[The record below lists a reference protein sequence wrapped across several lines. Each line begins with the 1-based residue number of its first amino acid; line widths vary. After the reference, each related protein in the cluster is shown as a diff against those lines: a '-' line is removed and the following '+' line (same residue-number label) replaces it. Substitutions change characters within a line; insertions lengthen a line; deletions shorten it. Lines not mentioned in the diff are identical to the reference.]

1 VQAKQ
6 TLAIS
11 VKRGESHSARN
22 HTKDRHLDPALA
34 PERSGSTAGK
44 PASTKVAI
52 QLEGFTVSRSCR
64 TYNFRVTDAPG
75 EFRQFSVHVLLEWFR
90 ATPLKFQDGPLLT
103 LERLKQELDRET
115 GDSHAQASLSVGKP
129 DIVEYL
135 ERHYPPKARTW
146 HPVLPARMSH

>member
-1 VQAKQ
+1 MQAKQ
-6 TLAIS
+6 ILAIS
-11 VKRGESHSARN
+11 VKRSELRGARDHSKNPN
-22 HTKDRHLDPALA
+22 HAPAPDR
-34 PERSGSTAGK
+34 GNGTGTAK
-44 PASTKVAI
+44 PASIKVMI

-75 EFRQFSVHVLLEWFR
+75 EFRQFSVHILLEWFR

-115 GDSHAQASLSVGKP
+115 GDAHAQASLSVGKP
-129 DIVEYL
+129 DIVGYL

-146 HPVLPARMSH
+146 HRVPPARTRD

>member
-1 VQAKQ
+1 MQAKQ

-11 VKRGESHSARN
+11 VRRSESRGARDLIKGPN
-22 HTKDRHLDPALA
+22 HAPVPDR
-34 PERSGSTAGK
+34 GNSTGTAK
-44 PASTKVAI
+44 PASIKIVI

-75 EFRQFSVHVLLEWFR
+75 EFRQFSVHILLEWFR

-115 GDSHAQASLSVGKP
+115 GDAHAQASLNVGKP

-135 ERHYPPKARTW
+135 ERHYPPKARNWPRVT
-146 HPVLPARMSH
+146 PARMRD

>member
-1 VQAKQ
+1 MQAKQ
-6 TLAIS
+6 ALAIS
-11 VKRGESHSARN
+11 VKRSVSRGAPDHARKPIRTPAESSPGN
-22 HTKDRHLDPALA
+22 
-34 PERSGSTAGK
+34 GK
-44 PASTKVAI
+44 PVSTKIMI

-115 GDSHAQASLSVGKP
+115 GDSHAEAHLNVMKP

-146 HPVLPARMSH
+146 HRVPPARMRP